1 MGKYGK
7 GDTSWFTHDRF
18 GMFIHWGLY
27 SMLARHEWI
36 RHYEQI
42 SNEEYQKY
50 FDLFYPDM
58 FNPKEWAKA
67 AKEAGMKYFVITTK
81 ASACSTANGR
91 ITKPPTRRLAKTC
104 CAKSS
109 MPSVRKA
116 CMSVSIIR

>member
-27 SMLARHEWI
+27 SMAARHEWV
-36 RHYEQI
+36 RNFEQM
-42 SNEEYQKY
+42 SDDEYQKY

-67 AKEAGMKYFVITTK
+67 AKSAGMTYFVLTDLMREI
-81 ASACSTANGR
+81 SSTDDFVQLLYR
-91 ITKPPTRRLAKTC
+91 IEMSFHGCLTFC
-104 CAKSS
+104 CATTPRSRF
-109 MPSVRKA
+109 P
-116 CMSVSIIR
+116 